1 MIATTQPILS
11 LGSILTTD
19 FLRLVV
25 FIILSIYSLF
35 ALLIVRQVSLMSNTL
50 ITPVSS
56 VVKFISIVHAGFA
69 ISLLVFI
76 AGVI

>member
-1 MIATTQPILS
+1 MIETNQPFLS
-11 LGSILTTD
+11 SILTTD
-19 FLRLVV
+19 LLRLFV

-35 ALLIVRQVSLMSNTL
+35 ALLIVRQVGIMSATL

-56 VVKFISIVHAGFA
+56 VVKFIAIVHAGFA
-69 ISLLVFI
+69 IGLLVLI